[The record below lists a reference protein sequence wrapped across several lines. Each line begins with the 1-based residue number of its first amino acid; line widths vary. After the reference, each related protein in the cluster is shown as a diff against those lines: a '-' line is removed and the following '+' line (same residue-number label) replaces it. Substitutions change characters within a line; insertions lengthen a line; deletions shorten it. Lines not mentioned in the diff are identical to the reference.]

1 MDKNTILALTSVPDY
16 IQQIRKQGKRIVVAG
31 GCFDI
36 LHNGHLRFL
45 RNAKAEGDILMV
57 LLESDAAIAQS
68 KGKGRPVNSQQERA
82 EMLSAFR
89 DVDAVVLLPAF
100 ASDTDYD
107 NVINTIKPAI
117 IATTKGDP
125 WRIHK
130 ERQAKFVGA
139 QVVDVIELI
148 QNKSTTAIATL
159 LAKEL

>member
-57 LLESDAAIAQS
+57 LLESDAAITQS